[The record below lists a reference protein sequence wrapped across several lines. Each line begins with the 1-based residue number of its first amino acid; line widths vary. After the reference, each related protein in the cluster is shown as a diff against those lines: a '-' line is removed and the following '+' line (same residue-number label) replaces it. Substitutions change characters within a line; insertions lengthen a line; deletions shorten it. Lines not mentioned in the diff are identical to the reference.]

1 MEKTSKTKLYFI
13 QDLSFG
19 SRKQV
24 YSGSSGTGRNFKMIQ
39 SDYGKYAMHPQPKS
53 RCKEMIKEIEKN
65 AKGRKGL
72 GTSTFKWN
80 LVRMTE
86 IDLCNFYT
94 DEEHNKFYALKEQQI
109 KLK

>member
-24 YSGSSGTGRNFKMIQ
+24 YSGSSGTGRNFKMFQ
-39 SDYGKYAMHPQPKS
+39 SDYGKYAMQPQPKS

-65 AKGRKGL
+65 AKGRSGL
-72 GTSTFKWN
+72 GTSTFKWD
-80 LVRMTE
+80 LVPMTE

-94 DEEHNKFYALKEQQI
+94 DDAQKTFDNLKKQQL